1 MKNCLL
7 AKSRNEIKEKILILF
22 KSIMQQKA
30 IFIMSIITFVL
41 SCIFI
46 CTENRVFLHSAC
58 GLMFAMLCLLPVI
71 LFTQDFSVA
80 KKYFIQGFAG
90 ILMSV
95 LGFMLFHY
103 KNDSVYNEMIR
114 WGIVFAVVVNTLF
127 IFVLKSDSQV
137 FISNLIKNISF
148 CSLICLI
155 LFIGFFLLIA
165 AFISL
170 FLKDF
175 SREDLVYEILLSF
188 CGTFVFPNIFTYYLF
203 KIKNEETAGKAFKIL
218 FLYIMFPLYIILLTL
233 LYAYLIKSLIVQ
245 ELPCGQINWF
255 VSFATCFYF
264 VFYYTLCEYN
274 KNLFIKWFYK
284 IGGFILFP
292 LIIIQCIS
300 FKIRIDAYGFT
311 ELRYV
316 SLLYIIFSVIA
327 ILCTM
332 VKGGMFAKW
341 NFIILTFFILLATVS
356 PLNMIEVP
364 YKKQSERMENILKKY
379 KMFDNKLL
387 DYNAD
392 DIEKNIT
399 NDDRKSLFESFNY
412 IVNSSLPKPQWL
424 EKYDSKNDTKAN
436 FENIFCIK
444 PNIEENIHRY
454 YYLSQEIKIDISA
467 YNVMTYKKT
476 EASKNK
482 SIMLDNI
489 DLTDFILECN
499 FNNNSAVCF
508 YPDENTAICFKEVS
522 YSYNRVKQKF
532 NHYRIECMVFTR
544 Q

>member
-1 MKNCLL
+1 MNDSMLT
-7 AKSRNEIKEKILILF
+7 ANRREIKEKIVTLA
-22 KSIMQQKA
+22 KSVMQQKT

-46 CTENRVFLHSAC
+46 YTKRKFFIHSAC

-71 LFTQDFSVA
+71 LFTQNISFK
-80 KKYFIQGFAG
+80 KKYFSQGFAG

-103 KNDSVYNEMIR
+103 KYDLSYNEMIR
-114 WGIVFAVVVNTLF
+114 WGIIFTVAVVSVFLF
-127 IFVLKSDSQV
+127 VYKSDSSV
-137 FISNLIKNISF
+137 FISNLIKNTSF

-155 LFIGFFLLIA
+155 LFLGFFLLAA

-203 KIKNEETAGKAFKIL
+203 EMRNERTAGKAFKIL

-233 LYAYLIKSLIVQ
+233 LYAYLFKSVIVQ
-245 ELPCGQINWF
+245 ELPRGQINWF

-264 VFYYTLCEYN
+264 VFYYTLREY
-274 KNLFIKWFYK
+274 KENLFIKWFYK
-284 IGGFILFP
+284 IGGIILFP
-292 LIIIQCIS
+292 LIVIQCVS
-300 FKIRIDAYGFT
+300 FKIRVDAYGFT
-311 ELRYV
+311 ELRYA
-316 SLLYIIFSVIA
+316 SLLYIIFSVTA
-327 ILCTM
+327 ILCT
-332 VKGGMFAKW
+332 VIKKGKIANW
-341 NFIILTFFILLATVS
+341 NLIILGGFILLATVS
-356 PLNMIEVP
+356 PLNMIDVP
-364 YKKQSERMENILKKY
+364 YKKQLNRMEHVLKKY
-379 KMFDNKLL
+379 KMFDGKLL

-392 DIEKNIT
+392 EIEKNMSV
-399 NDDRKSLFESFNY
+399 DDRKVLFDSFSY
-412 IVNSSLPKPQWL
+412 IFFSSLPKPQWL
-424 EKYDSKNDTKAN
+424 EKYDSKYDTKAN
-436 FENIFCIK
+436 FENIFSIK

-467 YNVMTYKKT
+467 YNVMTYKKA

-544 Q
+544 

>member
-1 MKNCLL
+1 
-7 AKSRNEIKEKILILF
+7 
-22 KSIMQQKA
+22 
-30 IFIMSIITFVL
+30 
-41 SCIFI
+41 
-46 CTENRVFLHSAC
+46 
-58 GLMFAMLCLLPVI
+58 
-71 LFTQDFSVA
+71 
-80 KKYFIQGFAG
+80 
-90 ILMSV
+90 
-95 LGFMLFHY
+95 
-103 KNDSVYNEMIR
+103 
-114 WGIVFAVVVNTLF
+114 
-127 IFVLKSDSQV
+127 
-137 FISNLIKNISF
+137 
-148 CSLICLI
+148 
-155 LFIGFFLLIA
+155 
-165 AFISL
+165 
-170 FLKDF
+170 
-175 SREDLVYEILLSF
+175 
-188 CGTFVFPNIFTYYLF
+188 
-203 KIKNEETAGKAFKIL
+203 
-218 FLYIMFPLYIILLTL
+218 MFPLYIILLTL

-264 VFYYTLCEYN
+264 VFYYTLCEYK

-332 VKGGMFAKW
+332 IKGGMFAKW

-364 YKKQSERMENILKKY
+364 YKKQSERMEHVLKKY

-424 EKYDSKNDTKAN
+424 EKYDSKNDTTLS
-436 FENIFCIK
+436 FSSFF
-444 PNIEENIHRY
+444 IE
-454 YYLSQEIKIDISA
+454 
-467 YNVMTYKKT
+467 T
-476 EASKNK
+476 
-482 SIMLDNI
+482 
-489 DLTDFILECN
+489 
-499 FNNNSAVCF
+499 
-508 YPDENTAICFKEVS
+508 
-522 YSYNRVKQKF
+522 
-532 NHYRIECMVFTR
+532 
-544 Q
+544 